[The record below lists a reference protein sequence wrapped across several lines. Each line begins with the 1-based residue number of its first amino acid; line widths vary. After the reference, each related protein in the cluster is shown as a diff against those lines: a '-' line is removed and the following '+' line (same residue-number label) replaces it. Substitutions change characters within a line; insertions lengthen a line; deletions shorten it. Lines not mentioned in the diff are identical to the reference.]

1 MTKGYTIG
9 IDLGTTYSCVGIWE
23 DDHVE
28 IILNDEGNPTTP
40 SYVSF
45 TENERLIGEE
55 AKEHAAI
62 YPENTIYDA
71 KRMIGRTYD
80 DEILQ
85 NDIKHWPF
93 KVIEKNNGRPYVQV
107 NYKNK
112 IRDFRPEEISSMI
125 LSKLKEDAEEYL
137 GQEVTDAVITVP
149 AYFNDAQRKATKDA
163 GLIAGLNVLRIINE
177 PTAAA
182 IAYGLNKK
190 SKEKK
195 NILVVDLG
203 GGTFD
208 VSILT
213 INNGTFEVK
222 ATAGDTHLGGED
234 FDNRLVDHFVKEF
247 KEKYNKDISTDSK
260 ALRRLKSKCERIKCT
275 LSISKRANLSIDS
288 LHDGIDFKSN
298 ITRECFEKLNK
309 DLFEK
314 ILEPIDN
321 ALKDSGFS
329 KSDIQEI
336 VLVGGSTR
344 IPKIRSLVSEYFDGK
359 KLNKNINPD
368 EAVAYGAAVL
378 SASLSG
384 IESEKIQDIT
394 LLDVTPLSLGIRI
407 KNGIMS
413 TIIKRNTPIPA
424 KITEKDYT
432 TLYDYQTSINF
443 QVYEGER
450 PLTKDNHFLGDFKLC
465 DIPPALHGVPK
476 VDVTMEIDENGI
488 LNVSAIDKGTG
499 NCNKTTIV
507 NEKDKLS
514 REEIDRIIKEA
525 EKFREEDKLE
535 KERNEA
541 KTDLDVYACNLR
553 TSLKKNSYNVSFN
566 DKNNLMESIGNMLDW
581 INDNPYASKEKYIV
595 NKLKLETMFNSI
607 VQN

>member
-62 YPENTIYDA
+62 YYESTIYDA

-93 KVIEKNNGRPYVQV
+93 KVIEKNNGRPYVQI

-112 IRDFRPEEISSMI
+112 IKDFRPEEISSMI

-182 IAYGLNKK
+182 IAYGLDKK

-208 VSILT
+208 VSLLT
-213 INNGTFEVK
+213 INNETIEVK
-222 ATAGDTHLGGED
+222 ATSGDTHLGGED

-260 ALRRLKSKCERIKCT
+260 ALRRLKSACERIKCT
-275 LSISKRANLSIDS
+275 LSVLMKANLSIDS
-288 LHDGIDFKSN
+288 LYDGIDFKSS
-298 ITRECFEKLNK
+298 ITRECFEELNK

-314 ILEPIDN
+314 ILEPIGI

-359 KLNKNINPD
+359 KLNEDINPD
-368 EAVAYGAAVL
+368 EAVAYGAAAL

-384 IESEKIQDIT
+384 IESEKIQDLM
-394 LLDVTPLSLGIRI
+394 LLDVTPLSLGIETFL
-407 KNGIMS
+407 GIMS

-424 KITEKDYT
+424 KITKNFT
-432 TLYDYQTSINF
+432 TLYDYQTEARIKIF
-443 QVYEGER
+443 EGER
-450 PLTKDNHFLGDFKLC
+450 LFTIDNHFLGEFTLC
-465 DIPPALHGVPK
+465 NIPPALKGVPK
-476 VDVTMEIDENGI
+476 IDVTIEIDENGI
-488 LNVSAIDKGTG
+488 LNVSAIDRGSG

-507 NEKDKLS
+507 NEKDRLS
-514 REEIDRIIKEA
+514 KEEIDRIIKEA
-525 EKFREEDKLE
+525 EKFREEDK
-535 KERNEA
+535 
-541 KTDLDVYACNLR
+541 
-553 TSLKKNSYNVSFN
+553 
-566 DKNNLMESIGNMLDW
+566 
-581 INDNPYASKEKYIV
+581 INKEKKEAQT
-595 NKLKLETMFNSI
+595 KLYLHAEK
-607 VQN
+607 

>member
-1 MTKGYTIG
+1 MTKNYTIG

-55 AKEHAAI
+55 AKDYSAI
-62 YPENTIYDA
+62 YPESTIYDA

-112 IRDFRPEEISSMI
+112 IKDFRPEEISSMI

-182 IAYGLNKK
+182 IAYGLDKK

-208 VSILT
+208 VSLLT
-213 INNGTFEVK
+213 INNETIEVK
-222 ATAGDTHLGGED
+222 ATSGDTHLGGED

-260 ALRRLKSKCERIKCT
+260 ALRRLKSACERIKCT
-275 LSISKRANLSIDS
+275 LSVLMKANLSIDS
-288 LHDGIDFKSN
+288 LYDGIDFKSS
-298 ITRECFEKLNK
+298 ITRECFEELNK

-314 ILEPIDN
+314 ILEPIGI

-368 EAVAYGAAVL
+368 EAVAYGATIL

-384 IESEKIQDIT
+384 IKSEKIKDIV
-394 LLDVTPLSLGIRI
+394 LLDVTPLSLGVETKI
-407 KNGIMS
+407 GIMS

-424 KITEKDYT
+424 KITKNFT
-432 TLYDYQTSINF
+432 TLYDYQTSITF
-443 QVYEGER
+443 PVYEGER

-476 VDVTMEIDENGI
+476 VDVTMDIDENGI

-499 NCNKTTIV
+499 NYNKTTLI
-507 NEKDKLS
+507 NENDRLS
-514 REEIDRIIKEA
+514 KEEIDRIIKEA

-553 TSLKKNSYNVSFN
+553 VSLKSNSYNISLN
-566 DKNNLMESIGNMLDW
+566 DKNNLIESINNMLDW
-581 INDNPYASKEKYIV
+581 INDNPYASKEKYID
-595 NKLKLETMFNSI
+595 NRLKLETMFNLVVKS
-607 VQN
+607 